1 MSRQDAELTFI
12 YLPTVRLSIE
22 EIVAFQRRLGNEPTA
37 LIRRALDEF
46 EQRVAIFPEGCPICS
61 ELLALGISRYR
72 ECHTSGGYRIL
83 YSLTLPDVFVHVL
96 LSPRQSLQNLLF
108 RRLLL
113 V

>member
-22 EIVAFQRRLGNEPTA
+22 EIAAFQRKLGNEPTA
-37 LIRRALDEF
+37 LIQRALDEF

-61 ELLALGISRYR
+61 ELLGLGISRYR
-72 ECHTSGGYRIL
+72 ECHNNGGYRIL
-83 YSLTLPDVFVHVL
+83 YSLTPSDVFVHVL
-96 LSPRQSLQNLLF
+96 LSPRQSIQNLLF